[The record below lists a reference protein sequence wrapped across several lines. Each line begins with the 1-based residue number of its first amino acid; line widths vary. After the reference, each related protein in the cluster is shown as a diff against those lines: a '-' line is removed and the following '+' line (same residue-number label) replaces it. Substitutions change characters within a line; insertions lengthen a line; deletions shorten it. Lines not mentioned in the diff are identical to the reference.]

1 RLQELEEQNA
11 KLQTS
16 LELYQH
22 AQEEHLQHPIR
33 SRAPQSLIARLA
45 RHRYSALDPLSEA
58 AELLT
63 QAACGAYDA
72 ASASISH
79 PSGSPLEPVAMY
91 RRDIDRHETPPA
103 IDASLSPRYLEAL
116 QSGRAIDAHH
126 AQRDPRTRELARGY
140 LKPLGISALLDASI
154 RLGGEVV
161 GVLCL
166 EHIGPARTWQA
177 DE

>member
-1 RLQELEEQNA
+1 
-11 KLQTS
+11 
-16 LELYQH
+16 
-22 AQEEHLQHPIR
+22 
-33 SRAPQSLIARLA
+33 
-45 RHRYSALDPLSEA
+45 
-58 AELLT
+58 
-63 QAACGAYDA
+63 
-72 ASASISH
+72 
-79 PSGSPLEPVAMY
+79 
-91 RRDIDRHETPPA
+91 RHETPPA
-103 IDASLSPRYLEAL
+103 IDASLFPRYLEAL

-177 DE
+177 DEIAFAGELADQFAQVMSNQQRRDA